1 MEIQEQ
7 RQGVVLVLKPIGPLT
22 QADADQFRARVQEA
36 MAATL
41 GRCVLD
47 ASAIPYLDSRGIE
60 VLADLTETQAQSG
73 RVLKLCAATVTVRQ
87 ALELTGWGDAF
98 EYFTDAHSGMRS
110 FA

>member
-22 QADADQFRARVQEA
+22 QADADQLRTRVQEA

-60 VLADLTETQAQSG
+60 VLVDLTEVQAAGPSSS
-73 RVLKLCAATVTVRQ
+73 VP
-87 ALELTGWGDAF
+87 
-98 EYFTDAHSGMRS
+98 
-110 FA
+110 